1 MAKRGK
7 RGKTKVRTRT
17 VVKYRT
23 RHIAASAGRRVKRA
37 GSSLAKERGPVALF
51 GAAVGYLDA
60 QRVKGGQLQATI
72 AKIPTFGGAS
82 WEATV
87 GAAAHFYHRQNR
99 SARWADKLATAALT
113 IAAYKFVR
121 QQQGAAIAGSG
132 NGGGGWIAGA
142 DMGGAISTTGPGI

>member
-7 RGKTKVRTRT
+7 RGAPKVRTRT
-17 VVKYRT
+17 VVKYKT
-23 RHIAASAGRRVKRA
+23 RHVAVKASHRVRRA

-99 SARWADKLATAALT
+99 TAKWADKLATAALT

-132 NGGGGWIAGA
+132 AGNGGWISGA
-142 DMGGAISTTGPGI
+142 DVGAISTTGPGI